1 MSVRDS
7 DQELEKV
14 FKALADPTRRK
25 LLDELRNQPKTTGD
39 LCGMFPELTR
49 FGVMKHLGVLEEANL
64 IFIRRDGRVRWNHL
78 NPVPIQRIHER
89 WISRF
94 AAPLASTL
102 LGLER
107 HLEKE
112 EDKKG
117 DKS

>member
-7 DQELEKV
+7 DLELEKV

-25 LLDELRNQPKTTGD
+25 LLDELRDQPKTTGD
-39 LCGMFPELTR
+39 LCEMFPELTR
-49 FGVMKHLGVLEEANL
+49 FSVMKHLDVLEEAHL

-78 NPVPIQRIHER
+78 NAVPIQRIHER

-112 EDKKG
+112 DKKG

>member
-1 MSVRDS
+1 MSVRDT

-14 FKALADPTRRK
+14 FKALADPTRRQ
-25 LLDELRNQPKTTGD
+25 LLDELRDQPKTTGD
-39 LCGMFPELTR
+39 LCARFPELTR
-49 FGVMKHLGVLEEANL
+49 FGVMKHLDVLEEASL
-64 IFIRRDGRVRWNHL
+64 IFIRRDGRQRWNHL
-78 NPVPIQRIHER
+78 NAVPIQRIHER
-89 WISRF
+89 WISKF

-112 EDKKG
+112 DKPEG